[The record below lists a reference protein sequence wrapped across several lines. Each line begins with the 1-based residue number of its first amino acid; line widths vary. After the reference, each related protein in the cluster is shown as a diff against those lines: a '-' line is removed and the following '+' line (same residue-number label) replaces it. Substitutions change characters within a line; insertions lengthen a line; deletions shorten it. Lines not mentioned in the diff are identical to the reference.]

1 MRNIEW
7 TGDNEADIEGLRFL
21 FGRETDGAVEVPA
34 GTIRVAKPAHGLKQ
48 LVSRIQSHPIE
59 NVVEIGVLQG
69 GSLAFW
75 HRLLRP
81 ARCVGLDVSDHAVVE
96 LEKYLAS
103 PAYEGPP
110 PMFVPRIDQGDRIG
124 LRAFTQMAPGES
136 WIDLV
141 LDDASRQYGPT
152 RRCFEEVFP
161 SLRPGGLY
169 VIEDWAWAHWKDH
182 GWKQRLATDGYGQS
196 LTTLLLQIMA
206 VAANLP
212 TLISRVEVNP
222 GFAVIT
228 RGDMPVVNANFNLA
242 QHTVVLG
249 RKFVEMPMPATDSCT
264 LLDDVDAEARRPAE
278 VLDEAIER
286 FAAAERRSQLYAE
299 AAALS
304 DDREAARVAA
314 ERHALELTRLL
325 VERSAQLVELSGHCE
340 RLSQHHTALVADHYK
355 VADHLRTATE
365 ELNDV
370 RAQPVRFL
378 ARRAVS
384 KAGRIL
390 RRLSGGAT

>member
-7 TGDNEADIEGLRFL
+7 TGENEADIDGLRFR
-21 FGRETDGAVEVPA
+21 FGLETQGVVDAPA
-34 GTIRVAKPAHGLKQ
+34 TTIRVAKPAHGLKQ
-48 LVSRIQSHPIE
+48 LVDRLQTLPVE

-75 HRLLRP
+75 HRLLQP
-81 ARCVGLDVSDHAVVE
+81 ARCVGLDASDDAVVE
-96 LEKYLAS
+96 LEKYMAS
-103 PAYEGPP
+103 PACDGPP

-124 LRAFTQMAPGES
+124 LRALTQVAPGES
-136 WIDLV
+136 WIDLA
-141 LDDASRQYGPT
+141 LDDASRQYGST

-182 GWKQRLATDGYGQS
+182 GWKQRLVTDGYGQS

-206 VAANLP
+206 VAVNLP
-212 TLISRVEVNP
+212 TLVSRVEVNP

-228 RGDMPVVNANFNLA
+228 RGDMPVVNANFYLA
-242 QHTVVLG
+242 QHTVVMG
-249 RKFVEMPMPATDSCT
+249 RKFVEMPMAPTDSTT
-264 LLDDVDAEARRPAE
+264 LLDDVEAGARMPAE

-286 FAAAERRSQLYAE
+286 FAEAERRSQLYVE
-299 AAALS
+299 VAALS
-304 DDREAARVAA
+304 EDREAARVAA

-340 RLSQHHTALVADHYK
+340 RLSQH
-355 VADHLRTATE
+355 LRAATE
-365 ELNDV
+365 ELNEV
-370 RAQPVRFL
+370 CAQPVRFL
-378 ARRAVS
+378 VRRAVA

-390 RRLSGGAT
+390 RRLSGGET